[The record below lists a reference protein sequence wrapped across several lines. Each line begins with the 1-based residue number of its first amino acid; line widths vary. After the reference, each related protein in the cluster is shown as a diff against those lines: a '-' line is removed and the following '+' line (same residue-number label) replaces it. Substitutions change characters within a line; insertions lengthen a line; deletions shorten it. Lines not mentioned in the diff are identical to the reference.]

1 MSVAGLFYN
10 DPNSLEATRKF
21 KIDISP
27 AQLAAGSAALAA
39 FKINSRMPLSRLFQ
53 DVVHV
58 TNSSGSDSLF
68 LRARLTKDPRVCVFL
83 KIQCLPPDL
92 AVENS
97 GQVEAGTYLQQVDV
111 QLRDRITPH
120 LLAALGYLVYD
131 DLATGLAALPFVPA
145 GADIADPTVNPF
157 VRADDEMYDMEDGN
171 TRKTR
176 DFRADALKKWRKL
189 LAYGKPK
196 NGAGTVLVLEEDWH
210 SVTLHHICRQPSL
223 VQVPVL
229 ASVLWQLVYTLAA
242 FSEADPPLRHN
253 DLHLGNVLVDKVA
266 NEQLTYV
273 LGRNE
278 AYRVP
283 TNGCMVRVFDFDF
296 AYRGR
301 KNTNTEG
308 EICHDYGSCNENNSL
323 FDAFFALRLV
333 REKLPSASQQAFP
346 AIVNT
351 LITSKNTG
359 FPKIIKMRK
368 PYDTIQRGDHRMCH
382 VVVSASH
389 PNYTECDGEIRPDE
403 LGRLGL
409 PSPLEML
416 RTVGRDKGYFVPMI
430 DVDLGAPT
438 TFFVS
443 QKVRRSLLGKEA
455 TPSKAKKPYFDRET
469 KQSAPGVSAAMRPSN

>member
-1 MSVAGLFYN
+1 MSVAQLFYN

-21 KIDISP
+21 KIDILP

-39 FKINSRMPLSRLFQ
+39 LNINSRTPLSRLFR

-68 LRARLTKDPRVCVFL
+68 LRARLAKNPQTCVFL

-92 AVENS
+92 TVENS

-120 LLAALGYLVYD
+120 LLAALGYLVYN
-131 DLATGLAALPFVPA
+131 DLETSLAALSFAPA
-145 GADIADPTVNPF
+145 GADVSTDPQVKPL
-157 VRADDEMYDMEDGN
+157 VRADAERDDMEDGN

-176 DFRADALKKWRKL
+176 DFRADALKKWREL
-189 LAYGKPK
+189 LAEAKPQ

-210 SVTLHHICRQPSL
+210 SVTLYHICRQRAL
-223 VQVPVL
+223 LHIPVL

-253 DLHLGNVLVDKVA
+253 DLHLMNVLVDKVA
-266 NEQLTYV
+266 NEELTYV

-301 KNTNTEG
+301 KNTKTEG
-308 EICHDYGSCNENNSL
+308 EICHDYGSCNQNNAL
-323 FDAFFALRLV
+323 FDAFFVLRLV
-333 REKLPSASQQAFP
+333 YQMLPYASQQAFP
-346 AIVNT
+346 AMGST
-351 LITSKNTG
+351 LITSGFTG
-359 FPKIIKMRK
+359 FPKLLRK
-368 PYDTIQRGDHRMCH
+368 EARGDHRMCH
-382 VVVSASH
+382 VAISRSN
-389 PNYTECDGEIRPDE
+389 PNATECDGEIRPDE
-403 LGRLGL
+403 LARLRL
-409 PSPLEML
+409 PPPLEML
-416 RTVGRDKGYFVPMI
+416 RAVGRDKGYLVPMNA
-430 DVDLGAPT
+430 VDLQAPT

-443 QKVRRSLLGKEA
+443 HKVRLSLLGQK
-455 TPSKAKKPYFDRET
+455 PSKAKKPYFDKET
-469 KQSAPGVSAAMRPSN
+469 KRFAPGISAAMRPL